1 MGIKTGERL
10 LSKDRKRWR
19 LEFISMGNNNDYI
32 LFIFKITF

>member
-10 LSKDRKRWR
+10 LSEDRKRWR
-19 LEFISMGNNNDYI
+19 LEFIFTGNNNDDI